1 MSSVAMPPSRRWPA
15 LLVVLA
21 AVACASTDPVAPRT
35 PRKHGDQAGSG
46 GNSTPASLV
55 RVTSGAI
62 TPADIAW
69 SRVSSPVFRAFVE
82 GSSGDAIELE
92 FEYDGPTATREPLA
106 SGEVREQI
114 GVKLRA
120 RDTCNVVYVM
130 WHHGDSPA
138 LEASVKHNPG
148 STQHSECGDR
158 GYTVLRPDHVAHE
171 LPRLRAG
178 ERHSLRAEI
187 HGDRL
192 VAFIDGKEAWSG
204 RLPQSQADFRGPAG
218 IRSDNMAHQFA
229 VRAPLEPSE
238 TRR

>member
-1 MSSVAMPPSRRWPA
+1 MSREAMSPPRLWPA
-15 LLVVLA
+15 VVVVLA
-21 AVACASTDPVAPRT
+21 AVACAGTDPVAPQA
-35 PRKHGDQAGSG
+35 PGKHGEQAGSEG
-46 GNSTPASLV
+46 SATPASLV

-62 TPADIAW
+62 TAADLAW
-69 SRVSSPVFRAFVE
+69 SRVRSPVFRAFVE
-82 GSSGDAIELE
+82 GSSGDAIELD
-92 FEYDGPTATREPLA
+92 FEYDGPTETREALA

-158 GYTVLRPDHVAHE
+158 GYTVLRPDRLASE
-171 LPRLRAG
+171 LPPLRAG

-204 RLPQSQADFRGPAG
+204 RLPRSQADFRGPAG
-218 IRSDNMAHQFA
+218 IRSDNIAHQFA
-229 VRAPLEPSE
+229 VRAPLEPSR
-238 TRR
+238 TRQ